1 MEEIYATMSE
11 TVLQGLRRRLPV
23 TRVKFACYTWEGRTR
38 HTGPESDTRGMRG
51 SNSPEP

>member
-23 TRVKFACYTWEGRTR
+23 TRVKFACYTWEGYAR
-38 HTGPESDTRGMRG
+38 HTGPKIGLG
-51 SNSPEP
+51 LP